1 MATGTRVEV
10 EHRDRGDIIL
20 ELELADWIAW
30 ESWAGRSFVTFGD
43 EKNPPGAKDVAYLG
57 YEAAKRTGRPQRRFP
72 LVGQSPRRLADVPTG
87 GTYGPYPAGTL
98 GRRRVAIALRT
109 GTAPQAWTE
118 LADILTAEELLQ
130 Q

>member
-1 MATGTRVEV
+1 MPTGTRVEV

-57 YEAAKRTGRPQRRFP
+57 YEAAKRTGVHSGDFASWIKA
-72 LVGQSPRRLADVPTG
+72 LVGWPQFRQGDLTGPTQPEASDEG
-87 GTYGPYPAGTL
+87 A
-98 GRRRVAIALRT
+98 
-109 GTAPQAWTE
+109 
-118 LADILTAEELLQ
+118 
-130 Q
+130 